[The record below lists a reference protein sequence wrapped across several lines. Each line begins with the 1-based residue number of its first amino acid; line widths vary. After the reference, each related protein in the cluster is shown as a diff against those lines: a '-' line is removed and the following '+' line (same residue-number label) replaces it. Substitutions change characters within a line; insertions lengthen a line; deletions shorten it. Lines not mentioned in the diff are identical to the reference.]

1 MNARRQIA
9 STCWLALSCFVLTIA
24 FDWRGVKVTGRG
36 EINGRTVFVFSQD
49 FTVFGGSLS
58 ETNAQKICKIMDQAL
73 EVRHERLRLGNS
85 RQLSQERQRWSYKCT
100 EACCVSIVST
110 FATEAAIVA
119 VTLPESPCSPES
131 LHHSRHRSSP
141 LDSWDTR

>member
-1 MNARRQIA
+1 MLI
-9 STCWLALSCFVLTIA
+9 IA

-85 RQLSQERQRWSYKCT
+85 LKKGKGGVINAPRH
-100 EACCVSIVST
+100 
-110 FATEAAIVA
+110 VA
-119 VTLPESPCSPES
+119 LA
-131 LHHSRHRSSP
+131 
-141 LDSWDTR
+141 